1 MTKQEKKEIVRKA
14 LTSASKLVIELDDL
28 LEDIDDLETFMYI
41 LNFRNSILC
50 KSNDL
55 IKKYDNE

>member
-14 LTSASKLVIELDDL
+14 LTSASKLLIELNDL
-28 LEDIDDLETFMYI
+28 LDNIDDLETFMYI

-55 IKKYDNE
+55 IKKYDIE

>member
-1 MTKQEKKEIVRKA
+1 MTKEEKKEIVRKA
-14 LTSASKLVIELDDL
+14 LTSTSKLLIDLNDL
-28 LEDIDDLETFMYI
+28 LDNIDDLETFMHI

-55 IKKYDNE
+55 MKKYDIE

>member
-14 LTSASKLVIELDDL
+14 LTSANKLLIELSDL
-28 LEDIDDLETFMYI
+28 LDNIDDLETFMYI

-55 IKKYDNE
+55 IKKYDIE

>member
-1 MTKQEKKEIVRKA
+1 MTKEEKKEIVRKA
-14 LTSASKLVIELDDL
+14 LTSASKLIMTLNDL
-28 LEDIDDLETFMYI
+28 LESIDDLETFMYI

-55 IKKYDNE
+55 IKKYDIE

>member
-1 MTKQEKKEIVRKA
+1 MTKQEKKAIVRKA
-14 LTSASKLVIELDDL
+14 LTSANKLLIELSDL
-28 LEDIDDLETFMYI
+28 LDNIDDLETFMYI

-55 IKKYDNE
+55 IKKYDIE